1 MDRIKKYLDNLFL
14 GLPETPDV
22 LRAKAELMQ
31 MMEDKYEE
39 LINEGKSEEETFGIV
54 VSEFGSLQELA
65 EELGIADQLQK
76 NDAASDTE
84 SQASDNAST
93 NNTNDSKDQVSATEI
108 WHKDKTETFM
118 TLMWKRAKY
127 IALGVALIIL
137 SSFAS
142 DIVDEILTALH
153 APNALN
159 GFLSVAIFFGVLAV
173 GIYMCVQSGRIFKKF
188 GYRIKMPVTMDLES
202 AELVKKN
209 MEEKKDILY
218 RMRLAGLLLI
228 IFFVIPSNLPFD
240 AIVINTIFEFIA
252 FVMLCGGISL
262 LIVSNSINNRFME
275 LSKAT
280 IVNHNESPLN
290 SSYFVGYQKTK
301 LSSKGVL
308 AIIISIVLV
317 IAFVACSAVFSLV
330 SYLNFKNNIK
340 WGEAT
345 ESTSQEL
352 VEISPDGLRNIDLDI
367 DAADVELQYA
377 DTKNIKVYY
386 EANSNQKLNVKKSGS
401 TLEIKSQKNSR
412 GFNINFHGITDFNVP
427 VTIVLPNS
435 CTNLMYNMELDA
447 GNLTVDEIVGE
458 KLDFKIDAGNA
469 NIDHCNFKDIT
480 GKIDAGNA
488 KVAVKDSL
496 SSYHLDLNTDMGNL
510 TAGDTR
516 KTGMESHVS
525 QTGYEDH
532 SIKLTVDAGN
542 IVVK

>member
-39 LINEGKSEEETFGIV
+39 LIKEGKSEEETFGIV

-65 EELGIADQLQK
+65 EELGIAEQLQK
-76 NDAASDTE
+76 NDFATNEDAKD
-84 SQASDNAST
+84 SDNKAT
-93 NNTNDSKDQVSATEI
+93 NNTNNSANQVPAAEI

-118 TLMWKRAKY
+118 TLMWKRAKF

-142 DIVDEILTALH
+142 DFIDEILTALN
-153 APNALN
+153 APDTLIE
-159 GFLSVAIFFGVLAV
+159 FLSVGIFFGVLAV
-173 GIYMCVQSGRIFKKF
+173 GIYMCVRAGQIFKKF
-188 GYRIKMPVTMDLES
+188 GYRVKMPVTMDLES
-202 AELVKKN
+202 AEFVKKGI
-209 MEEKKDILY
+209 EEKKDILY

-228 IFFVIPSNLPFD
+228 IFFVIPSNLGFD
-240 AIVINTIFEFIA
+240 STVVSTIFEFIA
-252 FVMLCGGISL
+252 FLMLCGGISL
-262 LIVSNSINNRFME
+262 LIISNSINNRFME

-330 SYLNFKNNIK
+330 SYLNFKDNIK
-340 WGEAT
+340 WGESSV
-345 ESTSQEL
+345 STSQKLRE
-352 VEISPDGLRNIDLDI
+352 VSPEGIDNIDLNI
-367 DAADVELQYA
+367 DAADIAFQYG
-377 DTKNIKVYY
+377 DTKNIKIYY
-386 EANSNQKLNVKKSGS
+386 NSSKNQDFDIKVKGS
-401 TLEIKSQKNSR
+401 TLEIKSKKNKRS
-412 GFNINFHGITDFNVP
+412 FNINFHGITDFNMP

-435 CTNLMYNMELDA
+435 CTNLMYNMKLDA
-447 GNLTVDEIVGE
+447 GNLTVDEIAGE
-458 KLDFKIDAGNA
+458 KLEFNLDAGNA
-469 NIDHCNFKDIT
+469 NIDHCKFKDIK

-488 KVAVKDSL
+488 EVSLNDYISNYSLNLDS
-496 SSYHLDLNTDMGNL
+496 DMGNI
-510 TAGDTR
+510 TAGDTK
-516 KTGMESHVS
+516 KTGIENHVS
-525 QTGYEDH
+525 QIGSKDY
-532 SIKLTVDAGN
+532 SIDLNVDAGN